1 MNVLILSSSREEID
15 DYYKSI
21 ARSISSFLAN
31 NDCNLVFG
39 GCSSS
44 MMGICYE
51 EFVKKN
57 REIYSFTTP
66 NYVDDLKYLTKCKNY
81 IRETTFELKQDMFNN
96 SDLIVCLP
104 GGIGTYSELLS
115 YIEEKRSNSSD
126 KPIII
131 YDENNFYNNFL
142 KYLRMLVR
150 EKFVDKDIFEM
161 FSVVKNREQMEE
173 EFYKMKGKVK

>member
-21 ARSISSFLAN
+21 ARSVSSFLAN

-66 NYVDDLKYLTKCKNY
+66 NYVDDLKYLIENGYYISFAGRITYKTAKKNLCSY
-81 IRETTFELKQDMFNN
+81 SIQKKTFRH
-96 SDLIVCLP
+96 I
-104 GGIGTYSELLS
+104 
-115 YIEEKRSNSSD
+115 
-126 KPIII
+126 
-131 YDENNFYNNFL
+131 
-142 KYLRMLVR
+142 
-150 EKFVDKDIFEM
+150 
-161 FSVVKNREQMEE
+161 SVPE
-173 EFYKMKGKVK
+173 GP

>member
-1 MNVLILSSSREEID
+1 
-15 DYYKSI
+15 
-21 ARSISSFLAN
+21 
-31 NDCNLVFG
+31 
-39 GCSSS
+39 
-44 MMGICYE
+44 
-51 EFVKKN
+51 
-57 REIYSFTTP
+57 
-66 NYVDDLKYLTKCKNY
+66 
-81 IRETTFELKQDMFNN
+81 MFNN

-131 YDENNFYNNFL
+131 YDENNFYNKFL
-142 KYLRMLVR
+142 KSLRMLVR

>member
-1 MNVLILSSSREEID
+1 MNVLILSSSREGID

-21 ARSISSFLAN
+21 ARSVSIFLAN

-66 NYVDDLKYLTKCKNY
+66 NYVSDLRNLAKCKNY
-81 IRETTFELKQDMFNN
+81 IRKTTFELKQDMFNN

-104 GGIGTYSELLS
+104 GGVGTYSELLS

-131 YDENNFYNNFL
+131 YDENGFYNNFL
-142 KYLRMLVR
+142 KFLEYLVQ

-173 EFYKMKGKVK
+173 EFYEMKGKVK